1 MSFGADGTEV
11 VDLRG
16 FSAKGLEESLL
27 SSPQSFQPVSPRRVR
42 GFRTLALFGVLLRL
56 LVLRSLSFRVL
67 FFVRDGGAGIVCRLG
82 SYADSARVGTQ
93 LRSRLSKQAH
103 FH

>member
-16 FSAKGLEESLL
+16 FPPRASRKGSYPHP
-27 SSPQSFQPVSPRRVR
+27 SHSNRYPPGGVR

-56 LVLRSLSFRVL
+56 LVLLSLSFRVVL
-67 FFVRDGGAGIVCRLG
+67 FVRDGGAGIVCRLG